1 MKKFFT
7 AVFILLVL
15 LPMVIYLNPFT
26 WGMRRMPRYE
36 PSQKTAE
43 LMMQLNKKYHI
54 DMDASE
60 TIDTLWYFRDLRHH
74 RISRLEHFRMEARQE
89 DSIPPDIHAV
99 KAYAA
104 EFMAGFDHKKYFDS
118 MLVSVNGDSVVF
130 KYKLK

>member
-1 MKKFFT
+1 MKKFYT

-54 DMDASE
+54 DMDPSE
-60 TIDTLWYFRDLRHH
+60 TIDTLWYFRDLKHH
-74 RISRLEHFRMEARQE
+74 RISGLEHFRIEALQQG
-89 DSIPPDIHAV
+89 SIPVDIEAV
-99 KAYAA
+99 KAYAT

-118 MLVSVNGDSVVF
+118 MLVSVNRDSVLL
-130 KYKLK
+130 KYKMK